1 VGNAV
6 GASVGDAVGDALGS
20 GVGAPTETR
29 RTTPVA
35 DVVAA
40 VETVTF
46 LDDLY
51 TDVTVVPID
60 TPVPD
65 TDAPRV
71 IAEASLT
78 DMLVDPRTTS
88 ADTVKTEVVYV
99 GERVGEAEGAMLGE
113 AVGAGVGL
121 LFLYVGSCV
130 GA

>member
-1 VGNAV
+1 MGNSV
-6 GASVGDAVGDALGS
+6 GASVGDAVGEALGS

-88 ADTVKTEVVYV
+88 ADTVKTEVWYV

>member
-1 VGNAV
+1 M
-6 GASVGDAVGDALGS
+6 GDALGS
-20 GVGAPTETR
+20 GVGAPTETM

-35 DVVAA
+35 EVVAA

-71 IAEASLT
+71 IAEALFT
-78 DMLVDPRTTS
+78 EMLVDPLTTS
-88 ADTVKTEVVYV
+88 AVTVKNEVVYV
-99 GERVGEAEGAMLGE
+99 GD
-113 AVGAGVGL
+113 
-121 LFLYVGSCV
+121 
-130 GA
+130 

>member
-1 VGNAV
+1 MGNSV
-6 GASVGDAVGDALGS
+6 GASVGDAVGEALGS

>member
-1 VGNAV
+1 MGNAV